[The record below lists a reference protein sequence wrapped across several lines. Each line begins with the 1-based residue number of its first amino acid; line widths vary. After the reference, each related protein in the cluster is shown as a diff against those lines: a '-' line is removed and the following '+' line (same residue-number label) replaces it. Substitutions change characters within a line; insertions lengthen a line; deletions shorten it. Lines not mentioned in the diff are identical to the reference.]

1 MIKALATIA
10 AIAYAHKKGKEPK
23 KEVAAI
29 ALGANVSAS
38 SCYSASTCV
47 DRAALNFAGSR
58 EVITTGSNA
67 WAAGNLN
74 AGEWLGVGFGIP
86 QKVTKVATQGRNA

>member
-10 AIAYAHKKGKEPK
+10 AIAYADKNGKGPKKAK

-38 SCYSASTCV
+38 SCFSASTCV
-47 DRAALNFAGSR
+47 DRAALNFVGSR

-67 WAAGNLN
+67 WAAGN
-74 AGEWLGVGFGIP
+74 
-86 QKVTKVATQGRNA
+86 